1 VQVHYSNK
9 IFINH
14 KHFFMRLTTKFL
26 SIALISFFAISTA
39 FNTLEKPTDGDWFF
53 LEDKKVG
60 FGVDHDVIHFGNWKD
75 DVRQIK
81 LKVTD
86 GPLKMY
92 SMKIYFDN
100 GTAQNVELRNRFAQ
114 GSESRVIDMEGG
126 LRHLTKIEFTY
137 ETKGFVRGKSR
148 IAVWGKN

>member
-1 VQVHYSNK
+1 
-9 IFINH
+9 
-14 KHFFMRLTTKFL
+14 MRLTTIFYSTL
-26 SIALISFFAISTA
+26 IAVVFSLTSAFTTA
-39 FNTLEKPTDGDWFF
+39 SSSAKKSDGDWFF

-92 SMKIYFDN
+92 NMKIHFDN
-100 GTAQNVELRNRFAQ
+100 GTTQDVSLRFRFAQ
-114 GSESRVIDMEGG
+114 GSESRVIDMDGG
-126 LRHLTKIEFTY
+126 LRHLTKIEFWY
-137 ETKGFVRGKSR
+137 ETKGFARGRSR
-148 IAVWGKN
+148 VAVWGRN

>member
-1 VQVHYSNK
+1 
-9 IFINH
+9 
-14 KHFFMRLTTKFL
+14 MRLTTIFY
-26 SIALISFFAISTA
+26 STVIATVFSLTTA
-39 FNTLEKPTDGDWFF
+39 FNSFNSSDTKKSGDWFF

-81 LKVTD
+81 LKITD

-92 SMKIYFDN
+92 NMKIHFDN
-100 GTAQNVELRNRFAQ
+100 GAIQDVSMRMRFAQ

-126 LRHLTKIEFTY
+126 LRHLTKIEFWY
-137 ETKGFVRGKSR
+137 ETKGFVRGRSR
-148 IAVWGKN
+148 VAVWGKN

>member
-1 VQVHYSNK
+1 
-9 IFINH
+9 
-14 KHFFMRLTTKFL
+14 MRLTKVLFSTMM
-26 SIALISFFAISTA
+26 IAVFALATSFTTTSTPA
-39 FNTLEKPTDGDWFF
+39 KKAAGDWFF

-100 GTAQNVELRNRFAQ
+100 GSVQNVELRNRFAQ
-114 GSESRVIDMEGG
+114 GSESRVIDMDGG
-126 LRHLTKIEFTY
+126 LRHLTKIEFWY
-137 ETKGFVRGKSR
+137 ETKGFARGRSR

>member
-1 VQVHYSNK
+1 
-9 IFINH
+9 
-14 KHFFMRLTTKFL
+14 MRLTKTLF
-26 SIALISFFAISTA
+26 STVVVAIFSLTTA
-39 FNTLEKPTDGDWFF
+39 FTFTSTSAKKTASDWFF

-92 SMKIYFDN
+92 TMKIYFDN
-100 GTAQNVELRNRFAQ
+100 GSVQNVELRNRFAQ
-114 GSESRVIDMEGG
+114 GSESRVIDMDGG
-126 LRHLTKIEFTY
+126 LRHLTKIEFSY
-137 ETKGFVRGKSR
+137 ETKGFLRGKSR
-148 IAVWGKN
+148 IAVWGKY

>member
-1 VQVHYSNK
+1 
-9 IFINH
+9 
-14 KHFFMRLTTKFL
+14 MRLTTTVFTTL
-26 SIALISFFAISTA
+26 IAAVMLIGSA
-39 FNTLEKPTDGDWFF
+39 FTPAKKAGTVKAGDWFF

-81 LKVTD
+81 LRVTD

-100 GTAQNVELRNRFAQ
+100 GTVQNVELRNRFAQ
-114 GSESRVIDMEGG
+114 GSESRVIDMDGG
-126 LRHLTKIEFTY
+126 LRHLSKIEFWY
-137 ETKGFVRGKSR
+137 ETKGFARGKAR
-148 IAVWGKN
+148 VAVWGRN

>member
-1 VQVHYSNK
+1 MRLIK
-9 IFINH
+9 IFPAFAVIA
-14 KHFFMRLTTKFL
+14 FL
-26 SIALISFFAISTA
+26 FIASSFAPKNDTG
-39 FNTLEKPTDGDWFF
+39 NWFF
-53 LEDKKVG
+53 LEDKTVG

-100 GTAQNVELRNRFAQ
+100 GGVQDVGLRMRFNQ
-114 GSESRVIDMEGG
+114 GSESRVIDLDGG
-126 LRHLTKIEFTY
+126 LRHLSKIEFTY
-137 ETKGFVRGKSR
+137 ETKGFARGRSR
-148 IAVWGKN
+148 VAVWGRN